1 MDYQINRKKFAVGT
15 SAFGPTL
22 LNFGRN
28 YFGARDAF
36 VYVYSHDNDS
46 AYKPSDRMVLARV
59 PLTSIRNREAYEFF
73 AGLDDSANPQW
84 TPSIAKR
91 SAVFLNAGNCYRTG
105 IETRVRAR
113 PMTQRTSGL
122 FVLMA
127 CLWFQP
133 VLVAQN
139 RSAAET
145 DVAPVAPDFARD
157 IRPLLKVRCNK
168 CHGEEKQQ
176 GGLRLDTKAAALK
189 GGDSDRPSFVAG
201 KPDESLVV
209 ELVTSQDI
217 DQRMPLKAE
226 PLTATEVELLKR
238 WIHAGAQWPESES
251 AKSAQ
256 SQMVVS
262 DEDRQHW
269 SFRPLQQI
277 TPPLIEEVASVRTP
291 VDQFIRSTLA
301 EHKLSPSQEADRR
314 TLIRRIY
321 FDLIGLPPKPEEV
334 EAFVNSSDSNA
345 YEKLIEKLL
354 TSDHYGERWARHWL
368 DVARY
373 ADSDGQEGDAD
384 RPNAYHFRD
393 FVIHALNDDMP
404 YNELVRWQ
412 LAGDEIDPD
421 NPRAIAATGFI
432 VAGTSTIL
440 NVPMEEE
447 KLRNRANELDDMVST
462 TGQALLGLTLACAR
476 CHDHKYDP
484 LPTRDYYRMMRIFN
498 SGDRTEVPLVARAEL
513 ATHRQATASWQK
525 EFDEAKKQR
534 DDWLK
539 EARKPFIDS
548 IRAEKIAKLSAT
560 EDEKKL
566 LLETPDVANA
576 KKLANRFNK
585 ELKVGDAEYVAAMP
599 EEKQALWKEH
609 DRQVREIEARKPA
622 TLPTAFAFADFAP
635 EPRESWYFERGDF
648 MARNERM
655 DLGFLTVLTTGKTPD
670 DYWSEARQSQQRD
683 DSTQQRRA
691 MADWI
696 TDLDHGAGVLLA
708 RVIVNRVW
716 QHHFKEGL
724 VKTASDFG
732 TRGDLPTHPELLEWL
747 TSEFIHHGWSLKHL
761 HRLMLNS
768 ATYRQSNTSNAD
780 NAAVDPSNH
789 WLWQRRPMRL
799 ESEVLRDSILA
810 VSDSLN
816 PAMYGPS
823 FKPPI
828 AVEAM
833 QARNVKNAYPRDAK
847 DSAETRRRSI
857 YMFHKRVVQYPFM
870 QAFDAP
876 DAQVSC
882 GRRVNTTVA
891 PQALALLND
900 PFVRLRA
907 AELAQRLQLEFSSEQ
922 TKQVQ
927 RAFELCL
934 ARQPEADELEDAIA
948 FLRSQQEARSQRD
961 SNLSAEQASQLALT
975 DICQMMFS
983 LNEFIY
989 ID

>member
-1 MDYQINRKKFAVGT
+1 
-15 SAFGPTL
+15 
-22 LNFGRN
+22 
-28 YFGARDAF
+28 
-36 VYVYSHDNDS
+36 
-46 AYKPSDRMVLARV
+46 
-59 PLTSIRNREAYEFF
+59 
-73 AGLDDSANPQW
+73 
-84 TPSIAKR
+84 
-91 SAVFLNAGNCYRTG
+91 
-105 IETRVRAR
+105 
-113 PMTQRTSGL
+113 MTQRKRCF
-122 FVLMA
+122 FVLIA
-127 CLWFQP
+127 CVLVQP

-139 RSAAET
+139 PLAQENDFLT
-145 DVAPVAPDFARD
+145 TVPDFAKD
-157 IRPLLKVRCNK
+157 IRPLLKTHCVK

-176 GGLRLDTKAAALK
+176 GGLRLDTKSAALQ
-189 GGDSDRPSFVAG
+189 GGDSGRPSIVAG
-201 KPDESLVV
+201 KPDESLLI
-209 ELVTSQDI
+209 EMVTSKDI

-226 PLTATEVELLKR
+226 PLKGAEVELLKR

-251 AKSAQ
+251 VKSAP

-269 SFRPLQQI
+269 SFRPLQHI
-277 TPPLIEEVASVRTP
+277 TPPTVEDVASIRTP
-291 VDQFIRSTLA
+291 VDLFIRRTLS
-301 EHKLSPSQEADRR
+301 EHKLTPSQEADQR
-314 TLIRRIY
+314 TLIRRVT
-321 FDLIGLPPKPEEV
+321 FDLIGLPPKPEEIA
-334 EAFVNSSDSNA
+334 AFVHSSDSNA
-345 YEKLIEKLL
+345 YEQLVEKLL
-354 TSDHYGERWARHWL
+354 SSDHYGERWARHWL

-384 RPNAYHFRD
+384 RPNAYRFRD
-393 FVIHALNDDMP
+393 FVIHALNHDMP
-404 YNELVRWQ
+404 YNEFVRWQ

-432 VAGTSTIL
+432 VAGTSTVL
-440 NVPMEEE
+440 KVPMEEE

-498 SGDRTEVPLVARAEL
+498 SGDRREVPFVARAEL
-513 ATHRQATASWQK
+513 ATHRQATSSWQK

-539 EARKPFIDS
+539 EARKPFVDS
-548 IRAEKIAKLSAT
+548 VRAGKIAKLSAS
-560 EDEKKL
+560 EAEKKL
-566 LLETPDVANA
+566 LLETPEDANA
-576 KKLANRFNK
+576 KKLANRFSK
-585 ELKVGDAEYVAAMP
+585 ELKVGDAEYVAVMP
-599 EEKQALWKEH
+599 EEKQAIWKEK

-635 EPRESWYFERGDF
+635 EPRESWLFERGDF

-655 DLGFLTVLTTGKTPD
+655 DLGFLTVLTTGKTPG
-670 DYWSEARQSQQRD
+670 DYWFEARGSQRRD

-716 QHHFKEGL
+716 QHHFGEGL
-724 VKTASDFG
+724 VKTVSDFG
-732 TRGDLPTHPELLEWL
+732 TRGDLPTHPQLLEWL
-747 TSEFIHHGWSLKHL
+747 ASEFIHHGWSLKHL
-761 HRLMLNS
+761 HRLILNS
-768 ATYRQSNTSNAD
+768 ACYRQSNTSNAV
-780 NAAVDPSNH
+780 NAAVDPGNQ

-810 VSDSLN
+810 VCGSLN

-833 QARNVKNAYPRDAK
+833 QARNVKNAYPRDAT

-857 YMFHKRVVQYPFM
+857 YMFHKRVVQYPFL

-907 AELAQRLQLEFSSEQ
+907 AELAQRLQLEFSSEP

-934 ARQPEADELEDAIA
+934 ARQPQADELEDTIA
-948 FLRSQQEARSQRD
+948 FLRSQQVVRSQRD
-961 SNLSAEQASQLALT
+961 SKLSAEQATQLALT
-975 DICQMMFS
+975 DMCQMMFS